1 MLSLLHLLLLAS
13 AVASGAQGHA
23 PRSQPT
29 AVSEAGERHGKV
41 KWFEGTYDALL
52 AKAKSEQRVVLLNFY
67 TDLCR
72 YCLDLDREGYSD
84 KGVIEAL
91 TPVLCFSVDA
101 ESELGKPL
109 DERFPTESYYPALI
123 FLDPDGSL
131 RDRIVGYMPTRQLL
145 PEIQRILND
154 VGTLGDLRRK
164 VAAQPEDLAAIWNLA
179 VKLEELGDQA
189 ACEREVEHI
198 KALDPE
204 GKSLPMHQMAMRA
217 ALHQANE
224 TGDDE
229 PLRKLLATETY
240 PELLFQGWNRL
251 AISELWRAKRAGM
264 QGLTELAQRARTA
277 YHEAHLQA
285 WPYCPT
291 EMTARYGNLVA
302 WELYRDWS
310 ALDKEMR
317 SAAIG
322 IARQA
327 VAAAPTTA
335 EVLDT
340 LACLLFNDGQ
350 IDEAVRLMRDCIRLE
365 PDRDLWE
372 ERLEM
377 FQAKES

>member
-1 MLSLLHLLLLAS
+1 
-13 AVASGAQGHA
+13 
-23 PRSQPT
+23 
-29 AVSEAGERHGKV
+29 
-41 KWFEGTYDALL
+41 
-52 AKAKSEQRVVLLNFY
+52 
-67 TDLCR
+67 
-72 YCLDLDREGYSD
+72 
-84 KGVIEAL
+84 
-91 TPVLCFSVDA
+91 
-101 ESELGKPL
+101 
-109 DERFPTESYYPALI
+109 
-123 FLDPDGSL
+123 
-131 RDRIVGYMPTRQLL
+131 
-145 PEIQRILND
+145 
-154 VGTLGDLRRK
+154 
-164 VAAQPEDLAAIWNLA
+164 
-179 VKLEELGDQA
+179 
-189 ACEREVEHI
+189 
-198 KALDPE
+198 
-204 GKSLPMHQMAMRA
+204 MHQMAMRA